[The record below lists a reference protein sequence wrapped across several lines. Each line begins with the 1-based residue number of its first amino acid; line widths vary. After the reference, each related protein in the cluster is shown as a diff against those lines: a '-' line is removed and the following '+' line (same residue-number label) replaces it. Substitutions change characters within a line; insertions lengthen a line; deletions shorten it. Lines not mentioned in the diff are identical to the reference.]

1 MLIGVIPK
9 VLQID
14 TIEDESYTIFF
25 GDNLISNFISIV
37 TVEEFLIIGVDLWN
51 ECEIES
57 LFTELEQTFIVRF
70 DIHINK

>member
-37 TVEEFLIIGVDLWN
+37 TVEEFLIIGVDL
-51 ECEIES
+51 
-57 LFTELEQTFIVRF
+57 
-70 DIHINK
+70 